1 MTGARKKIGWLIP
14 SVLEGSGGH
23 RTIFSHMQY
32 LCENGY
38 ECHAYIEP
46 QGLDAFN
53 TPEAKKR
60 QIIDWF
66 GHTDATIHLG
76 FDVDQPFDL
85 LFATVWYSAQFV
97 AAVPQPCPKAY
108 FIQDYEAWFNP
119 MGDGYILAEQSYQ
132 LGLTPVTIGHWL
144 SARMGGQFGI
154 ASSCFDFAADLDI
167 YRPRPEVPRE
177 NAVCFIYQPEKPR
190 RCPKIGGDALFLL
203 KQMMPEVTIYTYG
216 SRQAPDYGF
225 AHSHLGLL
233 SRDQC
238 AELYNRCAAGFCI
251 SASNPSRIPFE
262 MMACGLP
269 VVDFHGENTI
279 YDLPEAAC
287 LLARPD
293 AASLAEALRQLLAD
307 EARRRDMG
315 QAGIAFMADRPA
327 DLEFRQFLGF
337 VQELLAGG
345 PVGSLTQQPVY
356 LRPPVTAAQRY
367 QTSFTPATAA
377 AAAPLPSRPRRALN
391 RLGRAWRVLATGHV

>member
-1 MTGARKKIGWLIP
+1 MTVRKKVGWLIP

-32 LCENGY
+32 LCDNGY

-46 QGLDAFN
+46 QGLDAYN

-60 QIIDWF
+60 QITEWF
-66 GHTDATIHLG
+66 GKTDATIHLG
-76 FDVDQPFDL
+76 FDIDREFDL

-97 AAVPQPCPKAY
+97 AAVPQPGLKAY
-108 FIQDYEAWFNP
+108 FIQDYEASFNP

-132 LGLTPVTIGHWL
+132 LGLTPITIGHWL
-144 SARMGGQFGI
+144 SHRMATQF
-154 ASSCFDFAADLDI
+154 ATPSSCFDFGADLGI
-167 YRPRPEVPRE
+167 YRPRPETPKE
-177 NAVCFIYQPEKPR
+177 KAVCFIYQPEKPR

-203 KQMMPEVTIYTYG
+203 HQAMPDVTIYTYG
-216 SRQAPDYGF
+216 TRHAPDYSF
-225 AHSHLGLL
+225 PHTHLGLL

-251 SASNPSRIPFE
+251 SSTNPSRIPFE

-269 VVDFHGENTI
+269 VVDFHGDNTV

-293 AASLAEALRQLLAD
+293 AASLAEAMLQLLRD
-307 EARRRDMG
+307 EPRRQAMSE
-315 QAGIAFMADRPA
+315 AGIAFMKDRPA
-327 DLEFRQFLGF
+327 DLEFRQFLAF
-337 VQELLAGG
+337 VQDLLAGR
-345 PVGSLTQQPVY
+345 PVGSMTQQLVY
-356 LRPPVTAAQRY
+356 QRPPVVAAHHY
-367 QTSFTPATAA
+367 QTTFTPTE
-377 AAAPLPSRPRRALN
+377 AAPPVQLPSLPRRAI
-391 RLGRAWRVLATGHV
+391 RRFGRAWRVLTTGHA